1 MKRPVLW
8 LLLLAAA
15 ALAAGG
21 YWWFQSRPAPG
32 PYPGMGGDFT
42 LESARGP
49 VSLSDFRG
57 KVVALYFGYTSC
69 PDVCPTSLGALA
81 AALRG
86 LEPEELAQVQPIFV
100 SVDPERDT
108 PERLAD
114 YARYFH
120 PRMIGLTG
128 SLAEIESI
136 TKRYGAYFRKV
147 PVAGSELGYA
157 VDHSSVIYLID
168 RRGVLVDMIRHSDSP
183 KVIRNR
189 LRKVLGQDQAGAS

>member
-1 MKRPVLW
+1 MKRPALW
-8 LLLLAAA
+8 LLFLAVA

-21 YWWFQSRPAPG
+21 YWWLHNRPAAG

-42 LESARGP
+42 LKSARGP

-86 LEPEELAQVQPIFV
+86 LTPEELAQVQPIFV

-108 PERLAD
+108 PEKLAE

-120 PRMIGLTG
+120 PSLIGLTG
-128 SLAEIESI
+128 PLPKLKEIAH
-136 TKRYGAYFRKV
+136 RYGAYFRKA
-147 PVAGSELGYA
+147 PVTGSLGYA

-168 RRGVLVDMIRHSDSP
+168 RRGVLVDMIQHSDSP
-183 KVIRNR
+183 QVIRAR
-189 LRKVLGQDQAGAS
+189 LRKVLGEA